1 MSATPKLKDLQLS
14 FDVGHSSIG
23 WAILQIR
30 PEKTG
35 YNLLGTGV
43 VTFEA
48 DDCLASKRRLYR
60 RQRRHVRST
69 RQRVARMEKLL
80 AHKGVLSTE
89 KLKAKHRQAGGDSA
103 PWLLA
108 ARVLANG
115 AGDNGE
121 NILTWERLWDVLRW
135 YAHNRG
141 YDGNRRWANEDLSE
155 EKDAEDKA
163 DSEKVENAKA
173 LMDEFGTKTFAETFT
188 RALNLDI
195 NGGKRASRVRFKAR
209 NAAFP
214 RDIVEREVVRILE
227 THKNR
232 LPRLDDTFIN
242 LLMARTLSKTDRA
255 QLASAGISLPA
266 RFEGGL
272 LFGQSV
278 PRFDNRIISICP
290 VSGEKVPARHCP
302 EFFRFRWAMQLANIR
317 VGGDDSRA
325 GSLRPLTV
333 EERKTVD
340 AAMCAAGRFTKS
352 DFKKNVCALP
362 GVTRD
367 NLDQLLMHPDAE
379 KALVLDPVTAFV
391 TSKERL
397 KTVWPA
403 LSPRVQKRA
412 RDAWSRFKALSI
424 ADLLGLAKK
433 LAEPTAPIEE
443 AIASVFAAAN
453 TAANTRKRKAVAAL
467 TRDALLAEKF
477 FIKKESGRASY
488 ARPLLVKAAA
498 EVMAGKHPLEEGGCL
513 FRGEEIRRAQLHRRL
528 EEQTDNPHIRHRLLM
543 LERLLRDIIND
554 PKFAAGDKSRVAR
567 LTIEVNRDL
576 REFSGKTNKEIEQD
590 LGLRLKNHGAV
601 SKKLEAGLA
610 GETFNG
616 KPVEITAG
624 LIRKGRIADDLRWT
638 CPYTGRPFDAK
649 ELLSRRVD
657 KDHIIPRSLRP
668 SDSLD
673 SLVITFSEINK
684 WKGNR
689 TAKQFVRDEQ
699 SNPVPGLPNLS
710 IRPLR
715 EYEEWVAGLES
726 FKDHDDDRRRKK
738 NRKRLLLLETY
749 AEKDGGFLPKDLTQT
764 SQLVRLGAQLLS
776 KNFADLPA
784 PPQVISIP
792 GSVTAEVRKSWKLTG
807 CLSLAAP
814 EVLDAQG
821 HVKTKNEIRGITHLH
836 HALDACVLA
845 YASALLPRDGGL
857 WEVMVKR
864 NKNEADKALLR
875 ATGLFDFNEK
885 GFFDLRDLPNET
897 KEQIRQRLAE
907 KRVVQ
912 HIPSDMGGLRV
923 EENTRGVE
931 RVEEGRV
938 FLHQR
943 ARDVKTGRISI
954 KPTNE
959 TVDKV
964 VGLAPIDGKGKLRPQ
979 KGVRVITDN
988 FGLAILDHAPEGEE
1002 KFAIIPWHKVWWRL
1016 GELTKRNAGR
1026 PPRILRKGML
1036 VHIPRG
1042 KYSGIWMLR
1051 SVKANYHVDMCFPD
1065 IVNHTISGKRD
1076 RKREVALASLLKDS
1090 LAILPASL
1098 AGVSFPSEYL
1108 E

>member
-1 MSATPKLKDLQLS
+1 MSATSKLKDLQFS
-14 FDVGHSSIG
+14 FDVGYSSIG
-23 WAILQIR
+23 WAVLKIQ
-30 PEKTG
+30 PEKAK

-48 DDCLASKRRLYR
+48 DDCLASKRRQYR
-60 RQRRHVRST
+60 RQRRHIRST
-69 RQRVARMEKLL
+69 RQRVVRMEKLL
-80 AHKGVLSTE
+80 AHMGVLSAE

-115 AGDNGE
+115 VGDNGE
-121 NILTWERLWDVLRW
+121 NLLTWERLWDVLRW

-141 YDGNRRWANEDLSE
+141 YDGNRRWANEDSTDETDE
-155 EKDAEDKA
+155 EGRA
-163 DSEKVENAKA
+163 DSEKVENARA

-188 RALNLDI
+188 RALGLDI
-195 NGGKRASRVRFKAR
+195 NGGKRASLVRFKAK

-214 RDIVEREVVRILE
+214 RDFVEREVTRVLE
-227 THKNR
+227 THKGR
-232 LPRLDDTFIN
+232 LPGLDDAFIN

-255 QLASAGISLPA
+255 QLADASISLPA

-290 VSGEKVPARHCP
+290 VSDEKVPVRHCP
-302 EFFRFRWAMQLANIR
+302 EFFRFRWAMQLANVR
-317 VGGDDSRA
+317 VGGDGDGLRA
-325 GSLRPLTV
+325 DSLRPLTV
-333 EERKTVD
+333 GERKTVD
-340 AAMCAAGRFTKS
+340 AAMSAAGRFTKS
-352 DFKKNVCALP
+352 DFKKNVRALP
-362 GVTRD
+362 GVACD

-379 KALVLDPVTAFV
+379 KALLLDPVTALV
-391 TSKERL
+391 TSKDRL
-397 KTVWPA
+397 KTIWPA
-403 LSPRVQKRA
+403 LPPRVQKRA

-424 ADLLGLAKK
+424 ADLLGLAGK

-443 AIASVFAAAN
+443 AIASVL
-453 TAANTRKRKAVAAL
+453 TAANTRKRKADAVL
-467 TRDALLAEKF
+467 TRDALLVEKF
-477 FIKKESGRASY
+477 SIKKESGRASY
-488 ARPLLVKAAA
+488 ARSLLVKAAA

-513 FRGEEIRRAQLHRRL
+513 FRSEEIRRAQLHRRL
-528 EEQTDNPHIRHRLLM
+528 EEQTNNHLICHRLLM
-543 LERLLRDIIND
+543 LERLLRDIINA
-554 PKFAAGDKSRVAR
+554 PKFAGGDKSRVAR

-576 REFSGKTNKEIEQD
+576 RKFSGKTNKDIEQD
-590 LGLRLKNHGAV
+590 LGLRLKNHGTV
-601 SKKLEAGLA
+601 SKKLKADLPK
-610 GETFNG
+610 TFNG

-624 LIRKGRIADDLRWT
+624 FIRKGRIADDLGWT
-638 CPYTGRPFDAK
+638 CPYTGYKFDAK
-649 ELLSRRVD
+649 ELLSCRVD
-657 KDHIIPRSLRP
+657 KDHIIPHSLRP

-673 SLVITFSEINK
+673 SLVITFSEINR

-689 TAKQFVRDEQ
+689 TARQFVRDEQ
-699 SNPVPGLPNLS
+699 SKPVPGLPNLS

-715 EYEEWVAGLES
+715 EYEEWVDGLES
-726 FKDHDDDRRRKK
+726 FKGHGDDKRRKK

-784 PPQVISIP
+784 PPQVVSIP

-821 HVKTKNEIRGITHLH
+821 HVRMKDEIRGITHLH

-875 ATGLFDFNEK
+875 ATKLFDFNGK

-897 KEQIRQRLAE
+897 KEQIRQKLAE

-912 HIPSDMGGLRV
+912 HIPKDCGGLRV

-931 RVEEGRV
+931 RVEEDEAGTITHVHLR
-938 FLHQR
+938 QQS
-943 ARDVKTGRISI
+943 RDKNTGAIAINHTEEVPGKT
-954 KPTNE
+954 
-959 TVDKV
+959 
-964 VGLAPIDGKGKLRPQ
+964 VGLAPIDGHGKLRPQ

-988 FGLAILDHAPEGEE
+988 FGVAILDNAPEGTE
-1002 KFAIIPWHKVWWRL
+1002 KFAIIPWHKVWWRI

-1036 VHIPRG
+1036 IRVPRG
-1042 KYSGIWMLR
+1042 GYAGIWTVFSTKNNSTGMAL
-1051 SVKANYHVDMCFPD
+1051 DMGCPD
-1065 IVNHTISGKRD
+1065 VVRLKNKTPGHKINV
-1076 RKREVALASLLKDS
+1076 SLKTL
-1090 LAILPASL
+1090 LNNGLEILSSTFT
-1098 AGVSFPSEYL
+1098 GWE
-1108 E
+1108 